1 MVSVKGMVILF
12 ETEKERQ
19 GDAQLMK
26 KNDFTKEEQSLIS
39 IYNPGSRSGLIN
51 SIEAI
56 RKDLT
61 ETDAELDRLTASVLA
76 KVRNMTDAQFSDLK
90 IRSWFEE
97 G

>member
-1 MVSVKGMVILF
+1 
-12 ETEKERQ
+12 
-19 GDAQLMK
+19 MK
-26 KNDFTKEEQSLIS
+26 QNDFTKEEQSLIS

-76 KVRNMTDAQFSDLK
+76 KVRNMTDAQFGDLK

>member
-1 MVSVKGMVILF
+1 
-12 ETEKERQ
+12 
-19 GDAQLMK
+19 MK

-39 IYNPGSRSGLIN
+39 IYYPGSRMGLIN

-61 ETDAELDRLTASVLA
+61 SADTDLDRLTASMLT
-76 KVRNMTDAQFSDLK
+76 KVRNMTDAQFSALK
-90 IRSWFEE
+90 VRSWFEE

>member
-1 MVSVKGMVILF
+1 
-12 ETEKERQ
+12 
-19 GDAQLMK
+19 MK

-39 IYNPGSRSGLIN
+39 IYYPGSRVGLIN
-51 SIEAI
+51 SIESI

-61 ETDAELDRLTASVLA
+61 EADAELDRLTASVLA
-76 KVRNMTDAQFSDLK
+76 KVRSMTDAQFGALK

>member
-1 MVSVKGMVILF
+1 
-12 ETEKERQ
+12 
-19 GDAQLMK
+19 MK

-39 IYNPGSRSGLIN
+39 IYYPGSRVGLIN

-61 ETDAELDRLTASVLA
+61 EADAELACLTTSILD
-76 KVRNMTDAQFSDLK
+76 KVCSMTDTQFDALK

>member
-1 MVSVKGMVILF
+1 
-12 ETEKERQ
+12 
-19 GDAQLMK
+19 MK

-76 KVRNMTDAQFSDLK
+76 KVRNMTDAQFGDLK

>member
-1 MVSVKGMVILF
+1 
-12 ETEKERQ
+12 
-19 GDAQLMK
+19 MK

-61 ETDAELDRLTASVLA
+61 EADAELDWLTASVLA
-76 KVRNMTDAQFSDLK
+76 KVRNMTDAQFGDLK